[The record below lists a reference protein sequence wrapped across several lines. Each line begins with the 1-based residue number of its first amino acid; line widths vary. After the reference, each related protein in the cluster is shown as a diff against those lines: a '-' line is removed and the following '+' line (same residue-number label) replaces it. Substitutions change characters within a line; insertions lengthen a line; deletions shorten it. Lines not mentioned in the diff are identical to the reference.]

1 MHNEND
7 IEVIKRTTNKVVRSV
22 RHSLLFANIDKKLKL
37 HQFLNDYRY
46 AVYLFIDYLWD
57 NRLEFDNNKVLDIKN
72 EEYYVPKYIA
82 NVYLENKMDDRI
94 KQSPL
99 SARAKACAL
108 SQAISM
114 IKASIEKAKR
124 FQYVI
129 HTKYEGKLS
138 AKQQIK
144 KAQKKP
150 RKPHCENIKAELR
163 SLCAT
168 LEENRNDASQFN
180 YIIRLKSLGSKY
192 GSLIIPT
199 KKTRC
204 DDKFITQGFSKM
216 GSLLISDFE
225 FDIRYFKDIEER
237 TEGETL
243 GCDQGM
249 KDTLTLSNGVTTP
262 LVDNHG
268 KTVDYLYHK
277 LSRKKKGSKAFRKA
291 EIELT
296 NFVNWQVKQ
305 TVSRLKNVKSINL
318 EKVVNIRFHQ
328 TTSRLMSHWSNPRIV
343 DSLKRHCEVSGVHIH
358 EESSTY
364 MSQRCSNC
372 GLVRKANRKGKVYK
386 CPHCGHEMDADL
398 NAAINH
404 TVALPPIDWR
414 FRKLNFNRGNGF
426 FWKPDGLYSRGS
438 GGELGVHLDPISGK
452 PMEDF
457 S

>member
-1 MHNEND
+1 
-7 IEVIKRTTNKVVRSV
+7 
-22 RHSLLFANIDKKLKL
+22 
-37 HQFLNDYRY
+37 
-46 AVYLFIDYLWD
+46 
-57 NRLEFDNNKVLDIKN
+57 
-72 EEYYVPKYIA
+72 
-82 NVYLENKMDDRI
+82 
-94 KQSPL
+94 
-99 SARAKACAL
+99 
-108 SQAISM
+108 
-114 IKASIEKAKR
+114 
-124 FQYVI
+124 
-129 HTKYEGKLS
+129 
-138 AKQQIK
+138 
-144 KAQKKP
+144 
-150 RKPHCENIKAELR
+150 
-163 SLCAT
+163 
-168 LEENRNDASQFN
+168 
-180 YIIRLKSLGSKY
+180 
-192 GSLIIPT
+192 
-199 KKTRC
+199 
-204 DDKFITQGFSKM
+204 
-216 GSLLISDFE
+216 
-225 FDIRYFKDIEER
+225 
-237 TEGETL
+237 
-243 GCDQGM
+243 M

-277 LSRKKKGSKAFRKA
+277 LSRKKKGSKAFKKA

-305 TVSRLKNVKSINL
+305 TVSRLNNVKSINL
-318 EKVVNIRFHQ
+318 EKVFNIRFHQ

-414 FRKLNFNRGNGF
+414 FRKLNLNRGSGF
-426 FWKPDGLYSRGS
+426 FWNPDGLYSRGS
-438 GGELGVHLDPISGK
+438 GGEPGVHLDPITGK